1 MSLLF
6 YKFKLLTKNKKY
18 IQTEI
23 YKKKSFE
30 NQLFHNQNFIS
41 NLMVKNGLYVNQI
54 FDKVNNMV
62 SNYIKNS
69 NHILKENFNKIQK
82 NSNNILNFN
91 NQKFDLLI
99 NENLILL
106 KNIEDKLK
114 KIKKFEEF
122 FQNGRINNYKNNY

>member
-1 MSLLF
+1 
-6 YKFKLLTKNKKY
+6 
-18 IQTEI
+18 
-23 YKKKSFE
+23 
-30 NQLFHNQNFIS
+30 
-41 NLMVKNGLYVNQI
+41 MVKNGLYVNQI

-91 NQKFDLLI
+91 NQKFDFLI

-106 KNIEDKLK
+106 KNIEDKLE